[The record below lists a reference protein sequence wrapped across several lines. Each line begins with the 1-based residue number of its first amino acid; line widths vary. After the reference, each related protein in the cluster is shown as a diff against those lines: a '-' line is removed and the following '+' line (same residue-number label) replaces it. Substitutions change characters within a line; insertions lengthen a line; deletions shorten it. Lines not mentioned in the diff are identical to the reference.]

1 MRRKIQVKERQ
12 PQFCV
17 VTGITFTQVD
27 AWFGNT
33 MRDLKMDLIYP
44 KDAGK
49 KYPCVVW
56 ICGGAWIQMDR
67 SAHLA
72 YLSNLAQQGF
82 VVASV
87 EYRTSNEAK
96 YPAPLQDVKAGIRYL
111 RAHAERFCID
121 PDRIGVMGE
130 SAGGYLTCMAA
141 QADDPIYDVG
151 ENLEYSS
158 AVQAACPWYPP
169 TDFRGF
175 LYSDP
180 EQCAAA
186 PESLL

>member
-44 KDAGK
+44 RMLVKSIH
-49 KYPCVVW
+49 VL
-56 ICGGAWIQMDR
+56 CGSAEEPWIQMDR

-111 RAHAERFCID
+111 RAHAERFALIQ
-121 PDRIGVMGE
+121 IV
-130 SAGGYLTCMAA
+130 
-141 QADDPIYDVG
+141 
-151 ENLEYSS
+151 
-158 AVQAACPWYPP
+158 
-169 TDFRGF
+169 
-175 LYSDP
+175 
-180 EQCAAA
+180 
-186 PESLL
+186 

>member
-111 RAHAERFCID
+111 RASCR
-121 PDRIGVMGE
+121 
-130 SAGGYLTCMAA
+130 T
-141 QADDPIYDVG
+141 
-151 ENLEYSS
+151 
-158 AVQAACPWYPP
+158 
-169 TDFRGF
+169 F
-175 LYSDP
+175 LH
-180 EQCAAA
+180 
-186 PESLL
+186 

>member
-1 MRRKIQVKERQ
+1 MLDKICDFREEKMTMRRKIQVKERQ

-72 YLSNLAQQGF
+72 YLSSLAQQGF

-96 YPAPLQDVKAGIRYL
+96 YPAPL
-111 RAHAERFCID
+111 H
-121 PDRIGVMGE
+121 
-130 SAGGYLTCMAA
+130 
-141 QADDPIYDVG
+141 
-151 ENLEYSS
+151 
-158 AVQAACPWYPP
+158 
-169 TDFRGF
+169 
-175 LYSDP
+175 
-180 EQCAAA
+180 
-186 PESLL
+186 

>member
-56 ICGGAWIQMDR
+56 ICGGAWIQMTAR
-67 SAHLA
+67 C
-72 YLSNLAQQGF
+72 
-82 VVASV
+82 
-87 EYRTSNEAK
+87 R
-96 YPAPLQDVKAGIRYL
+96 
-111 RAHAERFCID
+111 
-121 PDRIGVMGE
+121 
-130 SAGGYLTCMAA
+130 
-141 QADDPIYDVG
+141 
-151 ENLEYSS
+151 SS
-158 AVQAACPWYPP
+158 AC
-169 TDFRGF
+169 
-175 LYSDP
+175 
-180 EQCAAA
+180 
-186 PESLL
+186 

>member
-72 YLSNLAQQGF
+72 YLSSLAQQGF

-130 SAGGYLTCMAA
+130 SAGGYLTWQPWQMIRFMMLEKIWNIQVPYRLHAHGIRL
-141 QADDPIYDVG
+141 QIFADFCTAIQ
-151 ENLEYSS
+151 SS
-158 AVQAACPWYPP
+158 VQQHQNH
-169 TDFRGF
+169 FF
-175 LYSDP
+175 
-180 EQCAAA
+180 
-186 PESLL
+186 